1 MAFYDNDSDSGTF
14 VYAGTLTSFGS
25 MADGKNVKRSVFT
38 FQGNTGSGMATIS
51 SDKYYVRRKLGR
63 VELRDID
70 DSDNLLDWSSYISY
84 QDLGNIAFR
93 ATYTVKVQAGTE
105 TTYTNETVTIAEI
118 DSYSATGSD
127 GTLDGE
133 LSQNLW
139 VQEIHAEYG
148 DIGGFLIDST
158 TIKSDSGNVTLD
170 SSTPYISLGNV
181 TSYSDSTVGHAGFW
195 VGKDSGTYKQV
206 IGSRNLSQYM
216 SWDGSQL
223 YVSGTIAGTIV
234 AAGTDSN
241 TWTVNQDLTD
251 ANVDLVF
258 GRTTGGNATMRW
270 NGTLV
275 SIDKAFDVTGNITVT
290 GNVDGVDVSAFN
302 AVQFVTLATN
312 ANVANERV
320 LTGGAGLTLS
330 DGGAGSTVTLNVG
343 AGNGITVN
351 ADDVALTTPGT
362 LTVSTSNNAAS
373 NHTHAIT
380 SSSNPGAAASLL
392 ASNASGFL
400 TLVKLSTDTLT
411 DKSGGNLTIS
421 PTGDVI
427 FDPTGN
433 DILPTTNYDLNIGSL
448 SKKYLTLHA
457 AELWVETLVA
467 QDTIAT
473 IGGRILVGP
482 TTVLT
487 ADLAADG
494 TTITVKHNEMA
505 NGDRVYLEANGSV
518 EFMAITSAAGGSA
531 GAYTYSVT
539 RNLDGSG
546 ANAWYAGDAVFN
558 TGTTGDG
565 FIDVYSLRSVKS
577 ATQYG
582 PTIVGNVRNS
592 STYNDWSEVWAVG
605 NLNGVYGYGANTY
618 GSAFGK
624 FGASLTNVTMDATNG
639 FRIRNNTTNLGQWAA
654 DGDFFIGTDVGSN
667 GANPTTTGFAI
678 FNTSQTFGS
687 LSAAQGDVVFGN
699 ASGKRL
705 FYDASSGVLD
715 LIGNVRISDSAG
727 ANYGVN
733 VGEALLLARYD
744 GARPFETDF
753 TGNAHGHR
761 GQVPTA
767 TGGVIYRDGKF
778 GKAVQIA
785 EATTNLIT
793 NPSFEYDSGMT
804 GWTTLGTWATN
815 SRSSEQ
821 AKLGTYSNK
830 LVNSSGSEAFR
841 YATFTATVATSTIS
855 IWVYRSVASGSVT
868 LYLQENFAPFGI
880 IASTTATST
889 TGSWQRL
896 IVSGATTA
904 TSSYRLIL
912 GAATGNTLYID
923 GGQAESKSYVTP
935 YCDGSLGTGHSW
947 SGTAHNSTSSRTA
960 ATLTY
965 AYSGN
970 IDLTQ
975 GSISYWF
982 YMPASNTTPCY
993 DFGLRIDGNN
1003 YLNIRHIVA
1012 GVRTPIAASASG
1024 GSAVDT
1030 NTAPTTAATN
1040 TWHHIAVTWTT
1051 GALKL
1056 YLNGVQS
1063 GATATYVVPSG
1074 TPSTIEIGSFNSTQY
1089 SNSRIDDF
1097 AILPVVL
1104 SDVEIKAI
1112 YDSNAPLV
1120 VETGVGEIRLTAS
1133 GKGQVFGN
1141 ADGLFGM
1148 TAAGNPAFALLTGA
1162 KNATA
1167 WGGASETLADGD
1179 AMLGSNNSGKANLLW
1194 DESVGRLNFRGGTTT
1209 QLYVDTDGSL
1219 VGGGGVSFLNSNG
1232 FIIDVTTAETEVR
1245 SYQFK
1250 TGSTSLSRLSA
1261 YTNSTVNFVGGR
1273 VDAITGKGSF
1283 IQLASNAPTSQ
1294 ISSVLL
1300 ELSKNGAV
1308 TGKFELIDDASNNND
1323 AFLSDVDSFDITIG
1337 AGGVIV
1343 DQGANDTHI
1352 LTFLSSDVAH
1362 GITDEVATSIYGAFR
1377 KTDGASGGL
1386 DVRGFKDA
1394 DGSAGNA
1401 LRLRGHLGEAA
1412 DTTKSTAALG
1422 VIDLDASIKS
1432 GTAIAAVGANGNL
1445 VVVRSNATCRFI
1457 LDADGDSHQDVGT
1470 AWTNF
1475 DTHNDL
1481 ELLNLFSAH
1490 LTRPDDPLR
1499 DNFSA
1504 WMAQS
1509 RDVLESLRLVTFNDD
1524 GHHFVNWSRMHMLE
1538 IGALRQIGEHLDTLT
1553 NQLNRLEK
1561 SIALTKHA

>member
-1 MAFYDNDSDSGTF
+1 MAFYDNDSDNTTTP
-14 VYAGTLTSFGS
+14 YAGTLTSFGS

-38 FQGNTGSGMATIS
+38 FQGNTGSGMATLS

-70 DSDNLLDWSSYISY
+70 DSDNLLDWSAYIAY

-118 DSYSATGSD
+118 DSYSATGDD
-127 GTLDGE
+127 GTSDGE
-133 LSQNLW
+133 LVQNLW

-170 SSTPYISLGNV
+170 SSTPYISLGNL

-251 ANVDLVF
+251 TNVDLVL

-275 SIDKAFDVTGNITVT
+275 SVDKAFDVTGNITVS
-290 GNVDGVDVSAFN
+290 GNVDGVDVAGFN

-320 LTGGAGLTLS
+320 LTAGAGLTLT
-330 DGGAGSTVTLNVG
+330 DGGAGTTATLAVG
-343 AGNGITVN
+343 AGSGITVN

-362 LTVSTSNNAAS
+362 LTVSTSNNAAT

-392 ASNASGFL
+392 ASDASGFL

-427 FDPTGN
+427 FNPTGN

-487 ADLAADG
+487 ADLAAID

-518 EFMAITSAAGGSA
+518 EFMAITSAASGSA

-546 ANAWYAGDAVFN
+546 ANQWYAGDAVFN

-605 NLNGVYGYGANTY
+605 NLNGVYGYGADTY

-624 FGASLTNVTMDATNG
+624 YGASLTNVTMDATNG

-705 FYDASSGVLD
+705 FYDASSGILD

-733 VGEALLLARYD
+733 VGEALFLARYD
-744 GARPFETDF
+744 GARPLESDF

-785 EATTNLIT
+785 GAVTNLVL
-793 NPSFEYDSGMT
+793 NPSAETTGNFSANGSATVTRDTATYFIGATSYKVAATAAIGDGINLTLSTLANAIHYVSFWTTSTFSTTVQVSLDSGANYNT
-804 GWTTLGTWATN
+804 AALIAVSGNWSRYGVQISAAQSNGSTN
-815 SRSSEQ
+815 LRMRQSD
-821 AKLGTYSNK
+821 
-830 LVNSSGSEAFR
+830 
-841 YATFTATVATSTIS
+841 ATSRT
-855 IWVYRSVASGSVT
+855 Y
-868 LYLQENFAPFGI
+868 YLDALQVE
-880 IASTTATST
+880 
-889 TGSWQRL
+889 Q
-896 IVSGATTA
+896 
-904 TSSYRLIL
+904 
-912 GAATGNTLYID
+912 
-923 GGQAESKSYVTP
+923 KSYVTP
-935 YCDGSLGTGHSW
+935 YCDGTLGSGHSW
-947 SGTAHNSTSSRTA
+947 SGTAHASTSARTA

-965 AYSGN
+965 AYSGI

-975 GSISYWF
+975 GSISYWV

-993 DFGLRIDGNN
+993 DFGLRIDANN
-1003 YLNIRHIVA
+1003 YLNIRHVVA

-1030 NTAPTTAATN
+1030 NTSPTTAGTN

-1089 SNSRIDDF
+1089 ANTRIDDF

-1104 SDVEIKAI
+1104 SDFEIKAI

-1120 VETGVGEIRLTAS
+1120 VETSVGEIRLTAS

-1179 AMLGSNNSGKANLLW
+1179 AMLGSNATGDANLLW
-1194 DESVGRLNFRGGTTT
+1194 DESVGSLYVRIATTAKFDASTNYLKVGSDTSAAATTALAIFNANQTYNSESVETSDLLIGDNSSGKANALWDKSAGILYFRTGTTKK
-1209 QLYVDTDGSL
+1209 VSIDTSGDVKIGTD
-1219 VGGGGVSFLNSNG
+1219 VSAAASTLLTLTNS
-1232 FIIDVTTAETEVR
+1232 
-1245 SYQFK
+1245 
-1250 TGSTSLSRLSA
+1250 STSLVLGHTSSGVSNLYWDTSSGFTFRNNTTTIVTIDEVGLQTQQAFGHSQDSISVTSGNQDIDVSGGIATSYIRIGSATGDFTLRGIKTAVLQGQRLVIHNNTA
-1261 YTNSTVNFVGGR
+1261 YNMTIADNGSPGAGYSKIRTLTGANTTSTG
-1273 VDAITGKGSF
+1273 DC
-1283 IQLASNAPTSQ
+1283 LC
-1294 ISSVLL
+1294 
-1300 ELSKNGAV
+1300 
-1308 TGKFELIDDASNNND
+1308 ELIYNDNN
-1323 AFLSDVDSFDITIG
+1323 
-1337 AGGVIV
+1337 
-1343 DQGANDTHI
+1343 
-1352 LTFLSSDVAH
+1352 
-1362 GITDEVATSIYGAFR
+1362 
-1377 KTDGASGGL
+1377 
-1386 DVRGFKDA
+1386 
-1394 DGSAGNA
+1394 
-1401 LRLRGHLGEAA
+1401 
-1412 DTTKSTAALG
+1412 
-1422 VIDLDASIKS
+1422 
-1432 GTAIAAVGANGNL
+1432 
-1445 VVVRSNATCRFI
+1445 
-1457 LDADGDSHQDVGT
+1457 
-1470 AWTNF
+1470 
-1475 DTHNDL
+1475 
-1481 ELLNLFSAH
+1481 
-1490 LTRPDDPLR
+1490 TR
-1499 DNFSA
+1499 
-1504 WMAQS
+1504 W
-1509 RDVLESLRLVTFNDD
+1509 DVLSLGPGT
-1524 GHHFVNWSRMHMLE
+1524 W
-1538 IGALRQIGEHLDTLT
+1538 T
-1553 NQLNRLEK
+1553 
-1561 SIALTKHA
+1561 